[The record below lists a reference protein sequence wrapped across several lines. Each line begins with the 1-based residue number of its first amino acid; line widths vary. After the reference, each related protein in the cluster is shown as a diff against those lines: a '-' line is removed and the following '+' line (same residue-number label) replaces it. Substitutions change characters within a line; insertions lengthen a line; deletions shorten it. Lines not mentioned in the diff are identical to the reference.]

1 MLKRMCTHCPMYWP
15 AQCSSDNCIVHDSTA
30 KLEES
35 TLLVA
40 MAVKTDCMCSH
51 TLIKEPMI
59 GHGNT
64 QQQRHGPAY

>member
-1 MLKRMCTHCPMYWP
+1 MYWP

-40 MAVKTDCMCSH
+40 MAVKQHFES
-51 TLIKEPMI
+51 KE
-59 GHGNT
+59 GSLSWKSDRN
-64 QQQRHGPAY
+64 